1 MNYNQ
6 LLQCGNFFG
15 LAKFEGQDH
24 IVHCGI
30 DDVFDSVDVVTH
42 FLGVSSLDS
51 GRGFPRPLFLPACHV
66 GLPPDQPLKAQRRRC
81 PVKQG

>member
-51 GRGFPRPLFLPACHV
+51 GRGFPRPLFFV
-66 GLPPDQPLKAQRRRC
+66 
-81 PVKQG
+81 